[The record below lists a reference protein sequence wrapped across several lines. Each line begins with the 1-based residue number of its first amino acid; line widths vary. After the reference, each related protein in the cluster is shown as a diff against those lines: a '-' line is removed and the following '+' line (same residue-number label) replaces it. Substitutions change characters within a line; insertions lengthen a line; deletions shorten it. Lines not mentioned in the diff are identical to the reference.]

1 MIYHWPINPKKND
14 ISLWPYH
21 VVSLILY
28 PYWHFHILGGLL
40 VLTPSSKVKH
50 YPTLIQS
57 KQFYNN
63 KNNFKKSLLI
73 TQIDQ
78 FNYQLSSFLFN
89 NTTTTFYL
97 TTTTT
102 ATTSLLLSLNPH
114 ILKLIMNLHQT
125 NRAWLVICI
134 VLLSFYSILSYIH
147 GNFLNWNFIFCY
159 FYNSTIVNLKSFFN
173 IFLFHRL
180 ESIHSSSLM
189 N

>member
-1 MIYHWPINPKKND
+1 MVKN
-14 ISLWPYH
+14 
-21 VVSLILY
+21 
-28 PYWHFHILGGLL
+28 
-40 VLTPSSKVKH
+40 

-125 NRAWLVICI
+125 NRA
-134 VLLSFYSILSYIH
+134 
-147 GNFLNWNFIFCY
+147 
-159 FYNSTIVNLKSFFN
+159 
-173 IFLFHRL
+173 
-180 ESIHSSSLM
+180 
-189 N
+189 

>member
-1 MIYHWPINPKKND
+1 MIYHWPINQKKKKND
-14 ISLWPYH
+14 ISLWPYL

-40 VLTPSSKVKH
+40 VLTPSSKVKN

-63 KNNFKKSLLI
+63 KNNFKKTLLI

-102 ATTSLLLSLNPH
+102 ATTSLLLCLNPH
-114 ILKLIMNLHQT
+114 ISKLLMNLHQT
-125 NRAWLVICI
+125 DRDWSY
-134 VLLSFYSILSYIH
+134 VLFYYHFIL
-147 GNFLNWNFIFCY
+147 F
-159 FYNSTIVNLKSFFN
+159 
-173 IFLFHRL
+173 
-180 ESIHSSSLM
+180 
-189 N
+189 